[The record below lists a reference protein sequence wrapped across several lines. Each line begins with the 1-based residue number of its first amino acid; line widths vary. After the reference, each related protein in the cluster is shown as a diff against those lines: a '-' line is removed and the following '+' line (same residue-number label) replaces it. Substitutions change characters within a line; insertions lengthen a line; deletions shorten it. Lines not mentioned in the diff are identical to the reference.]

1 MKNIILNLKKY
12 WYFVLMILALLFL
25 QAYCDLSLPDYT
37 SELIDTGIANSGIE
51 HPVPEYLTES
61 GYMAVSAFL
70 TDEERTDWD
79 AAYDYRQNDGFYVLK
94 STEEEDWNSLDK
106 EFSGVIA
113 IVYAMMSQQGSELE
127 NVDLTSFMSGQ
138 DSESDDMTSFMP
150 GMDSMPDGI
159 DMSAIDPTMLST
171 EQLEQLEQLGKIQ
184 QTLADIGVDITSDT
198 LLLEIRGVF
207 EDKLSSLGDSMIA
220 SMGKQFAREQYEKCG
235 IDTEK
240 IQTDYLWTTGGRMI
254 TMALIMAFSA
264 ILIGYLASITAAGVG
279 RDLRSRIFHKV
290 IGFSNAELD
299 RFSTAS
305 LITRS
310 TNDVQQIQFV
320 TVMLLRMVLY
330 APILAIG
337 GIINIR
343 RYNSGMNWII
353 VLAVALIACLI
364 LILMAIAMPKFKMMQ
379 ILVDN
384 VNLVAREILTGIP
397 VIRAFGREKEEEERF
412 DKANGDLTR
421 IMLFTNRVMSVM
433 MPMLMLIMNGISIL
447 IIWVASQ
454 RIDSGVL
461 EVGAMTAF
469 ITYAMLIVMGFLML
483 TMISIMLP
491 RAGVAADRIQEVLD
505 TEMTI
510 FDKDSAVTAA
520 PDSAAVHF
528 DHVSFKYPDG
538 GENVLTDIDFIA
550 EPGKT
555 TAIIGS
561 TGCGK
566 STLVK
571 LIPRFFDVTEGSISV
586 GGTDVRDYSLD
597 VLRSQIG
604 YVPQKAILFS
614 GDINSNIA
622 YGAPDATEEDIK
634 EAAAIAQAQEFINEK
649 SDGYHSAIAQGGTN
663 VSGGQ
668 KQRLSIA
675 RAIARHPKIYIFD
688 DSFSALDFKT
698 DTALRKA
705 LSEKTK
711 DSTVIIVAQRVS
723 TILNADQIIVLEDG
737 RMIGKGTHK
746 ELVESCEEYKL
757 IAQSQLSEEEFQKS
771 IDGREEC

>member
-1 MKNIILNLKKY
+1 MLNIFRNLKKY
-12 WYFVLMILALLFL
+12 WYFIILIFVLLFV

-37 SELIDTGIANSGIE
+37 SNLIDVGIANSGME
-51 HPVPEYLTES
+51 YAVPEYLTES
-61 GYMAVSAFL
+61 GFHEVDLFL
-70 TDEERTDWD
+70 TDEE
-79 AAYDYRQNDGFYVLK
+79 K
-94 STEEEDWNSLDK
+94 EDWENAYVRDVENGYYILVSAEDEEREHLDQ
-106 EFSGVIA
+106 EFAQVIA
-113 IVYAMMSQQGSELE
+113 IVYAMTSQQGSELE
-127 NVDLTSFMSGQ
+127 GM
-138 DSESDDMTSFMP
+138 DMTSLNFS
-150 GMDSMPDGI
+150 SM
-159 DMSAIDPTMLST
+159 DMSAFDPTGLSF
-171 EQLEQLEQLGKIQ
+171 EQLEQLQKVQ
-184 QTLADIGVDITSDT
+184 QMLADMGIDITSDT
-198 LLLEIRGVF
+198 LMLDIRGVF
-207 EDKLSSLGDSMIA
+207 EENLATLGDSIIR
-220 SMGKQFAREQYEKCG
+220 SMAKQFARQQYELCG
-235 IDTEK
+235 IDMEK
-240 IQTDYLWTTGGRMI
+240 IQKDYLWSTGGKMLG
-254 TMALIMAFSA
+254 MALIMMIAA
-264 ILIGYLASITAAGVG
+264 ILIGFLASRTAAGVG
-279 RDLRSRIFHKV
+279 RDLRRKVFRKV

-310 TNDVQQIQFV
+310 TNDVQQIQIV

-343 RYNSGMNWII
+343 QYRSGMSWII
-353 VLAVALIACLI
+353 VLAIAMVMCLIA
-364 LILMAIAMPKFKMMQ
+364 ILMLVAMPKFKIMQ
-379 ILVDN
+379 VLVDN

-397 VIRAFGREKEEEERF
+397 VIRAFSREKKEEERF
-412 DKANGDLTR
+412 DDANSELTR
-421 IMLFTNRVMSVM
+421 VMLFTNRTMSIM
-433 MPMLMLIMNGISIL
+433 MPTLMLMMNGVSAL

-454 RIDSGVL
+454 KIDAGVL

-469 ITYAMLIVMGFLML
+469 ITYSMLIIMGFLML
-483 TMISIMLP
+483 TMVSIMLP

-510 FDKDSAVTAA
+510 VDRDDAMTEVPIDATIC
-520 PDSAAVHF
+520 F

-538 GENVLTDIDFIA
+538 GENVLTDIDFA
-550 EPGKT
+550 AKPGQT

-571 LIPRFFDVTEGSISV
+571 LIPRFFDVTEGTISI
-586 GGTDVRDYSLD
+586 GGTDVRDYSIET
-597 VLRSQIG
+597 LRAQIG
-604 YVPQKAILFS
+604 YVPQKAVLFS

-622 YGAPDATEEDIK
+622 YGAPNATEKDII
-634 EAAAIAQAQEFINEK
+634 EAAAIAQASDFIEEK
-649 SDGYHSAIAQGGTN
+649 ADGYNSTIAQGGTN

-705 LSEKTK
+705 LSTKTK
-711 DSTVIIVAQRVS
+711 EATVIIVAQRVS

-746 ELVESCEEYKL
+746 ELVENCEEYKM
-757 IAQSQLSEEEFQKS
+757 IAQSQLSEEEFLAS
-771 IDGREEC
+771 IEGKEEC